1 MAVAGNGTF
10 NLRLYRYGKIGK
22 PRPASRSAGRPDE
35 TGFRTTVKTTMMFRS
50 IANPRRT
57 TLAHVKDAADLQTP
71 EQPEHSVD
79 LPTQTANPRRTILTK
94 VPAAAA
100 ASAAE

>member
-1 MAVAGNGTF
+1 
-10 NLRLYRYGKIGK
+10 
-22 PRPASRSAGRPDE
+22 
-35 TGFRTTVKTTMMFRS
+35 MMFHN

-57 TLAHVKDAADLQTP
+57 TLAHLQDAEALQTP

-79 LPTQTANPRRTILTK
+79 LPAQTANPRRTILVE
-94 VPAAAA
+94 VPAM